1 MEGKYTMSPEL
12 VEFLKDK
19 DNQELINMN
28 QWKELLYKASKTKG
42 LLIGELIYVLVSS
55 DLPNKADKTGNPM
68 TTGLSLA
75 LDKMIKNHE
84 ILENS
89 LKNIKL

>member
-1 MEGKYTMSPEL
+1 MDEKYTMSPEL
-12 VEFLKDK
+12 KAFLKDK
-19 DNQELINMN
+19 DNQELLNNN
-28 QWKELLYKASKTKG
+28 QWQELLYKASKTKDV
-42 LLIGELIYVLVSS
+42 LIGELIYVLVAP

-89 LKNIKL
+89 LKNIRL

>member
-1 MEGKYTMSPEL
+1 MEEKYIMSPEL
-12 VEFLKDK
+12 KAFLKDK
-19 DNQELINMN
+19 DNQKLLNNN

-42 LLIGELIYVLVSS
+42 LLIGELIYVLVAA

>member
-1 MEGKYTMSPEL
+1 MEEKYTMSLEL
-12 VEFLKDK
+12 KKFLKDK
-19 DNQELINMN
+19 DNQELINMA
-28 QWKELLYKASKTKG
+28 QWQELLYKASKTKN
-42 LLIGELIYVLVSS
+42 LLIGELIYVLVSA
-55 DLPNKADKTGNPM
+55 DLPNKADKTGNPI
-68 TTGLSLA
+68 TTSLSLA